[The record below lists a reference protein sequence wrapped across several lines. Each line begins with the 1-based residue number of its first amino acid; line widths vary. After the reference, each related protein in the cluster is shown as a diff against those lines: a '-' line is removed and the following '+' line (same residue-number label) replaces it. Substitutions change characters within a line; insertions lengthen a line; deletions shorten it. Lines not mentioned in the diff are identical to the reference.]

1 MHAKHGISG
10 GRPIGRTLFGAA
22 LGAVVLAGINAGLA
36 ANAAQA
42 AGKPTIIK
50 LTQTGCQFVEPE
62 RGVDHMYKTTR
73 KADCEKINGRT
84 EDKRLAKHKVM
95 KLKAGT
101 YVFRVK
107 NKNVPYMLGFYL
119 RGQGLRRFTLPGTS
133 GGGLHKG
140 VSRDYKI
147 TLKPGK
153 YIYSCPLNTTP
164 NYEIHVEG

>member
-1 MHAKHGISG
+1 MRVSG
-10 GRPIGRTLFGAA
+10 KLLGAA
-22 LGAVVLAGINAGLA
+22 AGAVALAGLNAGLA
-36 ANAAQA
+36 ASVAQA
-42 AGKPTIIK
+42 ADKMAGKTASAPPVIK

-62 RGVDHMYKTTR
+62 NGVDHKYKTTK
-73 KADCEKINGRT
+73 KADCEKINGKT
-84 EDKRLAKHKVM
+84 EDARLAKHKIM

-107 NKNVPYMLGFYL
+107 NENVPYMLGFYL
-119 RGQGLRRFTLPGTS
+119 RGQGIGRFTLPKTS
-133 GGGLHKG
+133 GGGLYKG
-140 VSRDYKI
+140 VSKDYKI